1 MRTSTSAGS
10 PATVTVAS
18 SRVVVIVTGAPS
30 TRATPR
36 QSAVAVDVPLDVA
49 VRRVNTSMG
58 RAPTWAMTGA
68 SGMSDAARW

>member
-1 MRTSTSAGS
+1 
-10 PATVTVAS
+10 
-18 SRVVVIVTGAPS
+18 
-30 TRATPR
+30 
-36 QSAVAVDVPLDVA
+36 VAVDVPLDVA